1 MNGRSSR
8 GLALVIESESAG
20 VTAGT
25 DIGRLG
31 FVHSALIYQ
40 SQQEYLDSVTR
51 FVSDGLA
58 MDEAVMV
65 AVPPDKL
72 AQLHDALGT
81 GGESPER
88 LRMVDITEA
97 ARNPSRFMAMEGCF
111 VDDHPDRR
119 VRIVSQLAW
128 PGRTEEELVACVEHE
143 ALINGA
149 MDGYQVTG
157 LCLYDG
163 SRLGEDML
171 ADARATHPLLWSG
184 DALQRSADYAPDAAL
199 QRCNRPLPA
208 NPGAVTYLVKKST
221 DLSPAR
227 SFATNYA
234 GWIGLSPDGIEDL
247 QLVATELASN
257 SLMYTDGACQLAFW
271 RDDGYL
277 VCEAR
282 DTGCFEDPLVGRMDP
297 GPCGPASRGLYLVN
311 AISDLV
317 RTHTTPSGTTIQA
330 YLRFEPSA
338 GPTG

>member
-1 MNGRSSR
+1 M
-8 GLALVIESESAG
+8 IESESAG
-20 VTAGT
+20 VMAGT
-25 DIGRLG
+25 QIG

-40 SQQEYLDSVTR
+40 SQQEYLDAVTR
-51 FVSDGLA
+51 FIGDGLA
-58 MDEAVMV
+58 TGEAVLV
-65 AVPPDKL
+65 AVPSDKL
-72 AQLHDALGT
+72 ALLHDAMAAD
-81 GGESPER
+81 GGLPPDVQT
-88 LRMVDITEA
+88 VDVTEE
-97 ARNPSRFMAMEGCF
+97 ARNPSRFMAMEGAF

-128 PGRTEEELVACVEHE
+128 PGRSGEELVACVEHE
-143 ALINGA
+143 ALVNGA
-149 MDGYQVTG
+149 MDGYQATN

-163 SRLGEDML
+163 SRLADEVL
-171 ADARATHPLLWSG
+171 ADARATHPLLLSG
-184 DALQRSADYAPDAAL
+184 GALQRSAEYAPDAAL
-199 QRCNRPLPA
+199 RRCNRPLPA
-208 NPGAVTYLVKKST
+208 NPGAVTYTVSKST

-227 SFATNYA
+227 SFAVDYA
-234 GWIGLSPDGIEDL
+234 GWIGLSQDGIEDL

-282 DTGCFEDPLVGRMDP
+282 DTGCFDDPLVGRLDP

-330 YLRFEPSA
+330 YLRFDASA

>member
-25 DIGRLG
+25 DIGKLG
-31 FVHSALIYQ
+31 FVHSAFIYQ
-40 SQQEYLDSVTR
+40 SQQEYLEFVSR

-65 AVPPDKL
+65 AVPSEQL
-72 AQLHDALGT
+72 ALLHDALGT
-81 GGESPER
+81 GGSSAD
-88 LRMVDITEA
+88 LQMVDITEV
-97 ARNPSRFMAMEGCF
+97 ARNPSRLMAMEGAF
-111 VDDHPDRR
+111 VDDHPDQR
-119 VRIVSQLAW
+119 VRIVSQVAW
-128 PGRTEEELVACVEHE
+128 PGRTDEELVACVEHE
-143 ALINGA
+143 ALVNGA

-157 LCLYDG
+157 LGLYDG
-163 SRLGEDML
+163 SRLGDDVL

-199 QRCNRPLPA
+199 QRCNRPLPG
-208 NPGAVTYLVKKST
+208 NPGAVTYLVQKSS

-234 GWIGLSPDGIEDL
+234 GWVGLSQDGIEDL

-271 RDDGYL
+271 RDDDYL

-282 DTGCFEDPLVGRMDP
+282 DTGCFDDPLVGRMDP

-317 RTHTTPSGTTIQA
+317 RTHTTASGTTIQA
-330 YLRFEPSA
+330 YLRFDPSA

>member
-1 MNGRSSR
+1 M
-8 GLALVIESESAG
+8 IESESAG

-25 DIGRLG
+25 EIGKLG
-31 FVHSALIYQ
+31 FVHSALVYQ
-40 SQQEYLDSVTR
+40 SQHEYLDFVTR

-58 MDEAVMV
+58 IDEAVLV
-65 AVPPDKL
+65 AVPPDEL
-72 AQLHDALGT
+72 ALLHDALRT
-81 GGESPER
+81 GGDAPAD
-88 LRMVDITEA
+88 LRMVDITEV
-97 ARNPSRFMAMEGCF
+97 ARNPSRLLAMEGAF
-111 VDDHPDRR
+111 VDDHPDQR

-143 ALINGA
+143 ALVNGA

-163 SRLGEDML
+163 SRLGHDVL
-171 ADARATHPLLWSG
+171 ADARATHPLLWG
-184 DALQRSADYAPDAAL
+184 RGTLQRSADYAPDAAL
-199 QRCNRPLPA
+199 QRCNRPLPV
-208 NPGAVTYLVKKST
+208 NPGAATYVVSKSA

-234 GWIGLSPDGIEDL
+234 GWVGLSEDVIEDL

-271 RDDGYL
+271 RDDDYL

-282 DTGCFEDPLVGRMDP
+282 DTGRFEDPLVGRMDP

-317 RTHTTPSGTTIQA
+317 RTHTTTSGTTIQA
-330 YLRFEPSA
+330 YLRFDPSA
-338 GPTG
+338 GPSG